1 MVGKSCLLLRL
12 IDKRFIPIHDMT
24 IGVEFGIFSM
34 DLEREG
40 HPPLKI
46 KL

>member
-40 HPPLKI
+40 HPTLKI